1 MCVVTANSCVTML
14 FTTNSSIYLHGGDGD
29 GVDRLGEES
38 GRVFIFTIAVSKGAP
53 WGRFQHQHLSQRAGS
68 RYGFHLRL
76 PPNAISCHQKYPH
89 LRLHQQSSM
98 RPQQVWIPELSVI
111 TSSSSLLTTSPPSG
125 RRWSSWFGASGEH
138 PQPWRSLRS
147 CK

>member
-1 MCVVTANSCVTML
+1 MLSQLIHALPCCLQQTAPFISMVAMVTVLTVLVRSLDAS
-14 FTTNSSIYLHGGDGD
+14 
-29 GVDRLGEES
+29 
-38 GRVFIFTIAVSKGAP
+38 IFTIAVSKGAP